1 MSISKINSYAKINL
15 SLGVLGKLKNK
26 LHRIESLVSFIDLH
40 DEISIQQ
47 INKKKHKVFFYGRFS
62 KNITNKNTISKL
74 LELLDRQN
82 FLKNKKYLIKI
93 KKNIPLKSGMGGGSM
108 NASSVLRYFINKN
121 KLLLNTSQISQMANK
136 IGSDVMLGIEKKNL
150 ILQGNRKLF
159 RSNKK
164 IGLYTI
170 IIKPNFGYSTEK
182 IYKNIKSFSK
192 PALNKNKNKLFSVS
206 NIISLKNDLEKVAF
220 KKYPFLANIKQNML
234 NLPKVKFVRM
244 TGSGSSLLAYF
255 NSKKASLNAA
265 KLLKKK
271 YKNYWCILS
280 KTI

>member
-62 KNITNKNTISKL
+62 KNIPNKNTISKL

-170 IIKPNFGYSTEK
+170 IIKPNFGCSTEK

>member
-40 DEISIQQ
+40 DEISIQK

-62 KNITNKNTISKL
+62 KNIPNKNTISKL

-108 NASSVLRYFINKN
+108 NASSVLRYFVNKN
-121 KLLLNTSQISQMANK
+121 KLLLNTSQISQIANK
-136 IGSDVMLGIEKKNL
+136 IGSDVMLGIEKKNS

-170 IIKPNFGYSTEK
+170 IIKPNFGCSTEK

-220 KKYPFLANIKQNML
+220 KKYPFLANIKQYML

>member
-15 SLGVLGKLKNK
+15 SLGVLGKLKNN
-26 LHRIESLVSFIDLH
+26 LHRIETLVSFRDLH
-40 DEISIQQ
+40 DEISIQK

-62 KNITNKNTISKL
+62 KNIPNNNTISKL

-108 NASSVLRYFINKN
+108 NASSVLRYFVNKN
-121 KLLLNTSQISQMANK
+121 KLLLNTSQISQIANK
-136 IGSDVMLGIEKKNL
+136 IGSDVMLGIEKKNS

-170 IIKPNFGYSTEK
+170 IIKPNFGCSTEK

>member
-1 MSISKINSYAKINL
+1 MLISKINSDAKINL

-40 DEISIQQ
+40 DEISIQK

-62 KNITNKNTISKL
+62 KNIPNKNTISKL

-108 NASSVLRYFINKN
+108 NASSVLRYFVNKN
-121 KLLLNTSQISQMANK
+121 KLLLNTSQISQIANK
-136 IGSDVMLGIEKKNL
+136 IGSDVMFGIEKKNL
-150 ILQGNRKLF
+150 ILQGNGKLF

-170 IIKPNFGYSTEK
+170 IIKPNFGCSTEK

>member
-40 DEISIQQ
+40 DEISIQK

-62 KNITNKNTISKL
+62 KNIPNKNTISKL

-108 NASSVLRYFINKN
+108 NASSVLRYFVNKN
-121 KLLLNTSQISQMANK
+121 KLLLNTSQISQIANK
-136 IGSDVMLGIEKKNL
+136 IGSDVMLGIEKKNS

-164 IGLYTI
+164 IGLFTI
-170 IIKPNFGYSTEK
+170 IIKPNFGCSTEK

-206 NIISLKNDLEKVAF
+206 NIICLKNDLEKVAF
-220 KKYPFLANIKQNML
+220 TKHPFLLNIKQNML
-234 NLPKVKFVRM
+234 NLPKVKLVRM

-265 KLLKKK
+265 KLLKRK

>member
-40 DEISIQQ
+40 DEISIQK

-62 KNITNKNTISKL
+62 KNISNKNTISKL

-108 NASSVLRYFINKN
+108 NASSVLRYFVNKN
-121 KLLLNTSQISQMANK
+121 KLLLNTSQISQIANK
-136 IGSDVMLGIEKKNL
+136 IGSDVMLGIEKKNS

-170 IIKPNFGYSTEK
+170 IIKPNFGCSTEK

-220 KKYPFLANIKQNML
+220 KKYPILANIKQNML
-234 NLPKVKFVRM
+234 NLPKIKFVRM
-244 TGSGSSLLAYF
+244 TGSGSSLVAYF

>member
-40 DEISIQQ
+40 DEISIQK

-62 KNITNKNTISKL
+62 KNIPNNNTISKL

-108 NASSVLRYFINKN
+108 NASSVLRYFVNKN
-121 KLLLNTSQISQMANK
+121 KLLLNTSQISQIANK
-136 IGSDVMLGIEKKNL
+136 IGSDVMLGIEKKNS

-170 IIKPNFGYSTEK
+170 IIKPNFGCSTEK

>member
-40 DEISIQQ
+40 DEISIQK

-62 KNITNKNTISKL
+62 KNIPNKNTISKL

-108 NASSVLRYFINKN
+108 NASSVLRYFVNKN
-121 KLLLNTSQISQMANK
+121 KLLLNTSQISQIANK
-136 IGSDVMLGIEKKNL
+136 IGSDVMFGIEKKNL

-170 IIKPNFGYSTEK
+170 IIKPNFGCSTEK

-206 NIISLKNDLEKVAF
+206 NIIYLKNDLEKVAF

>member
-40 DEISIQQ
+40 DEISIQK

-62 KNITNKNTISKL
+62 KNIPNKNTISKL

-108 NASSVLRYFINKN
+108 NASSVLRYFVNKN
-121 KLLLNTSQISQMANK
+121 KLLLNTSQISQIANK
-136 IGSDVMLGIEKKNL
+136 IGSDVMLGIEKKNS

-170 IIKPNFGYSTEK
+170 IIKPNFGCSTEK

-220 KKYPFLANIKQNML
+220 KKYPFLENIKQNML

-271 YKNYWCILS
+271 YKNYWCIIS
-280 KTI
+280 KTV

>member
-47 INKKKHKVFFYGRFS
+47 INKKKHKVFFYGMFS
-62 KNITNKNTISKL
+62 KNIPNKNTISKL
-74 LELLDRQN
+74 LELLDRQD

>member
-47 INKKKHKVFFYGRFS
+47 INKKKHKVFFYGMFS
-62 KNITNKNTISKL
+62 KNIPNKNTISKL

-192 PALNKNKNKLFSVS
+192 PVLNKNKNKLFSVS

>member
-40 DEISIQQ
+40 DEISIQK

-62 KNITNKNTISKL
+62 KNIPNKNTISKL

-136 IGSDVMLGIEKKNL
+136 IGSDVMLGIEKKNS

-255 NSKKASLNAA
+255 NSKKASLNAV
-265 KLLKKK
+265 KLLKRK

>member
-40 DEISIQQ
+40 DEISIQK
-47 INKKKHKVFFYGRFS
+47 INKKKHKVFFYGKFS
-62 KNITNKNTISKL
+62 KNIPNNNTISKL

-108 NASSVLRYFINKN
+108 NASSVLRYFVNKN

-170 IIKPNFGYSTEK
+170 IIKPNFGCSTEK

-220 KKYPFLANIKQNML
+220 KKYPFLVNIKQNML

>member
-62 KNITNKNTISKL
+62 KNIPNKNTISKL

-121 KLLLNTSQISQMANK
+121 KLLLNTLQISQMANK

>member
-1 MSISKINSYAKINL
+1 MSISKINSYAKVNL

-40 DEISIQQ
+40 DEISIQK

-62 KNITNKNTISKL
+62 KNIPNKNTISKL

-108 NASSVLRYFINKN
+108 NASSVLRYFVNKN
-121 KLLLNTSQISQMANK
+121 KLLLNTSQISQIANK
-136 IGSDVMLGIEKKNL
+136 IGSDVMFGIEKKNS

-170 IIKPNFGYSTEK
+170 IIKPNFGCSTEK

-206 NIISLKNDLEKVAF
+206 NIISLKNDLEKATF

>member
-62 KNITNKNTISKL
+62 KNIPNKNTISKL
-74 LELLDRQN
+74 LELLDKQN

>member
-15 SLGVLGKLKNK
+15 SLGVLGKLTNK

-40 DEISIQQ
+40 DEISIQK

-62 KNITNKNTISKL
+62 KNIPNKNTISKL

-108 NASSVLRYFINKN
+108 NASSVLRYFVNKN
-121 KLLLNTSQISQMANK
+121 KLLLNTSQILQIANK

-170 IIKPNFGYSTEK
+170 IIKPNFGCSTEK

-192 PALNKNKNKLFSVS
+192 PALNKNKNKLFTVDY
-206 NIISLKNDLEKVAF
+206 IISLKNDLEKVAF
-220 KKYPFLANIKQNML
+220 KKYPFLVNIKQNML

>member
-62 KNITNKNTISKL
+62 KNIPNKNTISKL

-108 NASSVLRYFINKN
+108 NASSVLRYFVNKN
-121 KLLLNTSQISQMANK
+121 KLLLNTSQISQIANK
-136 IGSDVMLGIEKKNL
+136 IGSDVMLGIEKKNS

>member
-26 LHRIESLVSFIDLH
+26 LHRIESLVSFINLH
-40 DEISIQQ
+40 DEISIQK

-62 KNITNKNTISKL
+62 KNIPNKNTISKL

-108 NASSVLRYFINKN
+108 NASSVLRYFVNKN
-121 KLLLNTSQISQMANK
+121 KLLLNTSQILQIANK

-164 IGLYTI
+164 IGLYTV
-170 IIKPNFGYSTEK
+170 IIKPNFGCSTEK

-220 KKYPFLANIKQNML
+220 KKYPFLENIKQNML

>member
-40 DEISIQQ
+40 DEISIQK

-62 KNITNKNTISKL
+62 KNIPNKNTISKL

-121 KLLLNTSQISQMANK
+121 KLLLNTSQISQIANK
-136 IGSDVMLGIEKKNL
+136 IGSDVILGIEKKNL

-164 IGLYTI
+164 IGLYTV
-170 IIKPNFGYSTEK
+170 IIKPNFGCSTEK

-220 KKYPFLANIKQNML
+220 KKYPFLENIKQNML

>member
-62 KNITNKNTISKL
+62 KNIPNKNTISKL

-170 IIKPNFGYSTEK
+170 IIKPNFGCSTEK

-220 KKYPFLANIKQNML
+220 KKYPFLVNIKQNML

>member
-40 DEISIQQ
+40 DEISIQK

-62 KNITNKNTISKL
+62 KNIPNKNTISKL

-108 NASSVLRYFINKN
+108 NASSVLRYFVNKN
-121 KLLLNTSQISQMANK
+121 KLLLNTSQILQIANK
-136 IGSDVMLGIEKKNL
+136 IGSDVMLGIEKKNS

-170 IIKPNFGYSTEK
+170 IIKPNFGCSTEK

-265 KLLKKK
+265 KLLKRK

>member
-26 LHRIESLVSFIDLH
+26 LHRIESLVSFINLH
-40 DEISIQQ
+40 DEISIQK

-62 KNITNKNTISKL
+62 KNIPNKNTISKL

-108 NASSVLRYFINKN
+108 NASSVLRYFVNKN
-121 KLLLNTSQISQMANK
+121 KLLLNTSQILQIANK

-164 IGLYTI
+164 IGLYTV
-170 IIKPNFGYSTEK
+170 IIKPNFGCSTEK

-220 KKYPFLANIKQNML
+220 KKYPFLENIKQNML

-265 KLLKKK
+265 KLLKRK

>member
-15 SLGVLGKLKNK
+15 SLGVLGKLTNK

-40 DEISIQQ
+40 DEISIQK

-62 KNITNKNTISKL
+62 KNIPNKNTISKL

-108 NASSVLRYFINKN
+108 NASSVLRYFVNKN
-121 KLLLNTSQISQMANK
+121 KLLLNTSQISQIANK
-136 IGSDVMLGIEKKNL
+136 IGSDVMLGIEKKNS

-170 IIKPNFGYSTEK
+170 IIKPNFGCTTEK

-220 KKYPFLANIKQNML
+220 KKYPFLVNIKQNML

>member
-15 SLGVLGKLKNK
+15 SLGVLGKLTNK

-40 DEISIQQ
+40 DEISIQK

-62 KNITNKNTISKL
+62 KNIPNKNTISKL

-108 NASSVLRYFINKN
+108 NASSVLRYFVNKN
-121 KLLLNTSQISQMANK
+121 KLLLNTSQISQIANK
-136 IGSDVMLGIEKKNL
+136 IGSDVMLGIEKKNS

-170 IIKPNFGYSTEK
+170 IIKPNFGCSTEK

-192 PALNKNKNKLFSVS
+192 PALNKNKNKLFTVS
-206 NIISLKNDLEKVAF
+206 NIISLKNDLEKATF

>member
-62 KNITNKNTISKL
+62 KNIPNKNTISKL

-108 NASSVLRYFINKN
+108 NASSVLRYFVNKN
-121 KLLLNTSQISQMANK
+121 KLLLNTSQISQIANK
-136 IGSDVMLGIEKKNL
+136 IGSDVMLGIEKKNS

-170 IIKPNFGYSTEK
+170 IIKPNFGCSTEK

-192 PALNKNKNKLFSVS
+192 PALNKNKNKLFTVS
-206 NIISLKNDLEKVAF
+206 NIISLKNDLEKATF

>member
-47 INKKKHKVFFYGRFS
+47 INKKKHKVFFYGTFS
-62 KNITNKNTISKL
+62 KNIPNKNTISKL

-220 KKYPFLANIKQNML
+220 KKYPFLANIKKNML

>member
-62 KNITNKNTISKL
+62 KNIPNKNTISKL

-121 KLLLNTSQISQMANK
+121 KLLLNTSQISQIANK
-136 IGSDVMLGIEKKNL
+136 IGSDVMLGIEKKNS

-255 NSKKASLNAA
+255 SSKKASLNAA

>member
-40 DEISIQQ
+40 DEISIQK

-62 KNITNKNTISKL
+62 KNIPNKNTISKL

-108 NASSVLRYFINKN
+108 NASSVLRYFVNKN
-121 KLLLNTSQISQMANK
+121 KLLLNTSQISQIANK
-136 IGSDVMLGIEKKNL
+136 IGSDVMLGIEKKNS

-170 IIKPNFGYSTEK
+170 IIKPNFGCSTEK

-220 KKYPFLANIKQNML
+220 KKYPFLENIKQNML

>member
-40 DEISIQQ
+40 DEISIQK

-62 KNITNKNTISKL
+62 KNIPNKNTISKL

-121 KLLLNTSQISQMANK
+121 KLLLNTSQISQIANK
-136 IGSDVMLGIEKKNL
+136 IGSDVMLGIEKKNS

-170 IIKPNFGYSTEK
+170 IIKPNFGCSTEK

>member
-62 KNITNKNTISKL
+62 KNIPNKNTISKL

-108 NASSVLRYFINKN
+108 NASSVLRYFVNKN
-121 KLLLNTSQISQMANK
+121 KLLLNTSQISQIANK
-136 IGSDVMLGIEKKNL
+136 IGSDVMLGIEKKNS

-170 IIKPNFGYSTEK
+170 IIKPNFGCSTEK

>member
-40 DEISIQQ
+40 DEISIQK
-47 INKKKHKVFFYGRFS
+47 INKKKHKVFFYGKFS
-62 KNITNKNTISKL
+62 KNIPNKNTISKL

-108 NASSVLRYFINKN
+108 NASSVLRYFVNKN
-121 KLLLNTSQISQMANK
+121 KLLLNTSQISQIANK
-136 IGSDVMLGIEKKNL
+136 IGSDVMLGIEKKNS

-170 IIKPNFGYSTEK
+170 IIKPNFGCSTEK

-206 NIISLKNDLEKVAF
+206 NIISLKNDLEKATF

>member
-40 DEISIQQ
+40 DEISIQK

-62 KNITNKNTISKL
+62 KNIPNKNTISKL

-108 NASSVLRYFINKN
+108 NASSVLRYFVNKN
-121 KLLLNTSQISQMANK
+121 KLLLNTSQISQIANK
-136 IGSDVMLGIEKKNL
+136 IGSDVIFGIEKRNL

-170 IIKPNFGYSTEK
+170 IIKPNFGCSTEK

-220 KKYPFLANIKQNML
+220 KKYPFLVNIKQNML

>member
-40 DEISIQQ
+40 DEISIQK

-62 KNITNKNTISKL
+62 KNIPNKNTISKL

-108 NASSVLRYFINKN
+108 NASSVLRYFVNKN
-121 KLLLNTSQISQMANK
+121 KLLLNTSQISQIANK
-136 IGSDVMLGIEKKNL
+136 IGSDVMFGIEKKNS

-170 IIKPNFGYSTEK
+170 IIKPNFGCSTEK

>member
-40 DEISIQQ
+40 DEISIQK

-62 KNITNKNTISKL
+62 KNIPNKNTISKL

-108 NASSVLRYFINKN
+108 NASSVLRYFVNKN
-121 KLLLNTSQISQMANK
+121 KLLLNTSQISQIANK
-136 IGSDVMLGIEKKNL
+136 IGSDVMLGIEKKNS

-170 IIKPNFGYSTEK
+170 IIKPNFGCPTEK

-220 KKYPFLANIKQNML
+220 KKYPFLVNIKQNML

>member
-40 DEISIQQ
+40 DEISIQK

-62 KNITNKNTISKL
+62 KNIPNKNTISKL

-108 NASSVLRYFINKN
+108 NASSVLRYFVNKN
-121 KLLLNTSQISQMANK
+121 KLLLNTSQISQIANK
-136 IGSDVMLGIEKKNL
+136 IGSDVMLGIEKKNS

-170 IIKPNFGYSTEK
+170 IIKPNFGCSTEK

-192 PALNKNKNKLFSVS
+192 PTLNKNKNKLFTVDY
-206 NIISLKNDLEKVAF
+206 IISLKNDLEKVAF
-220 KKYPFLANIKQNML
+220 TKHPFLLNIKQDML

-265 KLLKKK
+265 KLLKRK